1 MDMDDRNMDIKDVDM
16 DINVW
21 TKRQTCSYDGSCAFA
36 ESLGGWMFDLWA
48 ICVDMSWTEAHVDGC
63 EWGSRTL

>member
-21 TKRQTCSYDGSCAFA
+21 TKRPTCSYDGSCAFG

-48 ICVDMSWTEAHVDGC
+48 ICVDMS
-63 EWGSRTL
+63 